1 MTEVELGSSNCQPF
15 RGPGDMTDF
24 VEGGYG
30 ASYAC
35 RFDSVHVLLARF
47 DPWRYPTPGG
57 KPMTS
62 VERKAAGRPCRDR
75 TTKTRNVLKRTTH
88 WVESATSKRSLR
100 QWRFVRRQWVVL
112 CLSPENRARGD
123 RRARSSGTSRP
134 VSVTWQGCVD
144 RCQSAGSSALSRLLS
159 NLRGHV
165 ISRPRSQ
172 LTIQSV

>member
-88 WVESATSKRSLR
+88 WVDVRSAPRSGHCDNGGSYDGNGSCYAFRLRTAPEAIVALGRRALAGQFRSLGK
-100 QWRFVRRQWVVL
+100 V
-112 CLSPENRARGD
+112 A
-123 RRARSSGTSRP
+123 
-134 VSVTWQGCVD
+134 
-144 RCQSAGSSALSRLLS
+144 
-159 NLRGHV
+159 
-165 ISRPRSQ
+165 
-172 LTIQSV
+172 